1 MAEKSEVVIR
11 QENMVC
17 FCISKAQEDLSLYRS
32 SFWLVICSNFHYQL
46 GAHFLLY
53 LFVKGKGQSNL
64 LKKKEGILFVSG
76 AESKKERTFGTYKVP
91 SEHMVL
97 NIP

>member
-1 MAEKSEVVIR
+1 MLLYKQSSRRFVFVQIFFLAGYLF
-11 QENMVC
+11 Q
-17 FCISKAQEDLSLYRS
+17 LSLSIRC
-32 SFWLVICSNFHYQL
+32 SFS
-46 GAHFLLY
+46 A
-53 LFVKGKGQSNL
+53 LFVYQRLWTIEFKQ
-64 LKKKEGILFVSG
+64 KEGIPFVSG